1 MSDSTLGS
9 NQSVKPDH
17 HAPPPP
23 PPAHL
28 FDTRNLICQECG
40 TEYRATY
47 KITFKDVFEVLC
59 GVGVVLIGRR
69 ILLDSRGIHPLLA
82 IPIVL
87 IALPFLCLGIYTV
100 WRALWLNKRCSY
112 CGSNHHV
119 ARFSPP
125 GEELSKEWEE
135 RKSANKHSD

>member
-9 NQSVKPDH
+9 NQSVTPDH

-28 FDTRNLICQECG
+28 IDSRNLICQECG
-40 TEYRATY
+40 TEYRARY
-47 KITFKDVFEVLC
+47 KITFRDICEAIC
-59 GVGVVLIGRR
+59 GFGATLIGVR
-69 ILLDSRGIHPLLA
+69 ILFNSLNFPVLVLLA
-82 IPIVL
+82 L
-87 IALPFLCLGIYTV
+87 AFLCLGLYTV
-100 WRALWLNKRCSY
+100 WRALGLNKRCSY